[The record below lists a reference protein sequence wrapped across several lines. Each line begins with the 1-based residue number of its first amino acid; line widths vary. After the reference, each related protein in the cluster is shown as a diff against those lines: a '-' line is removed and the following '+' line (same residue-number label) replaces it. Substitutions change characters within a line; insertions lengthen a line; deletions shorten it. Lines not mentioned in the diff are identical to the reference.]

1 MYYVV
6 FMRVPIS
13 NYVHWISTNKMQHP
27 HNSFVVY
34 CKLIMMTK
42 LIVRYREQDIGKYAL
57 LALAESNLHCPQ

>member
-13 NYVHWISTNKMQHP
+13 NYVHWISTDNMQYP

-42 LIVRYREQDIGKYAL
+42 LIVRYREQNIGKYAL
-57 LALAESNLHCPQ
+57 LALAELNLHCPQ